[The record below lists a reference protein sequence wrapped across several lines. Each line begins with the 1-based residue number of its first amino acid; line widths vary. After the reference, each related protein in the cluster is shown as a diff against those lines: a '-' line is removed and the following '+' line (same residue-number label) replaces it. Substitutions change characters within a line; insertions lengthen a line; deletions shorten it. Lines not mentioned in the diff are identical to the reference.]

1 MDFTKIDFSKFD
13 VTKMFDV
20 TAALDSIESTSRTA
34 LGYIPDAKSRGIAQD
49 VMTAY
54 MKFVRAQ
61 TEAMHEF
68 AMAVKSAVQSK

>member
-20 TAALDSIESTSRTA
+20 QAALDNIESSSRTA

-49 VMTAY
+49 VMAAH
-54 MKFVRAQ
+54 MKFARAQ
-61 TEAMHEF
+61 AEAMQDF
-68 AMAVKSAVQSK
+68 ANAVKSAVQSK

>member
-20 TAALDSIESTSRTA
+20 QGALDNIESTSRTA

-49 VMTAY
+49 VMAAH
-54 MKFVRAQ
+54 MKFARAQ
-61 TEAMHEF
+61 AEAMQEF
-68 AMAVKSAVQSK
+68 ANTVKLAIQSK